1 MVRRG
6 VLATAVSVL
15 LLFLAGAARAQVP
28 APDEPDPCAETV
40 GRSEASACWSR
51 EAERAELELREAY
64 DALLRKLPSRAG
76 DALRKSQKA
85 WLDARDAQL
94 ALLYAI
100 ANPDNRHSWEHT
112 ICSTIARREL
122 TRARV
127 LVLKRLAEPAREEEC
142 PL

>member
-1 MVRRG
+1 MMRRG
-6 VLATAVSVL
+6 VLAVTVSFLVL
-15 LLFLAGAARAQVP
+15 GLAAAARAQAP
-28 APDEPDPCAETV
+28 ALDEPDPCADTV

-64 DALLRKLPSRAG
+64 DALLKKLPARAG

-112 ICSTIARREL
+112 LCATIARREL
-122 TRARV
+122 TRARI
-127 LVLKRLAEPAREEEC
+127 LALKRLADPARDEEC

>member
-6 VLATAVSVL
+6 VLATAVSLLVL
-15 LLFLAGAARAQVP
+15 GLAVEARAQLP
-28 APDEPDPCAETV
+28 APEEPDPCADTI

-51 EAERAELELREAY
+51 EAERTELELREAY
-64 DALLRKLPSRAG
+64 DALLKKLPARAG

-94 ALLYAI
+94 ALLYTI
-100 ANPDNRHSWEHT
+100 ANPDNRHSWQHT
-112 ICSTIARREL
+112 LCSTIARREL

-127 LVLKRLAEPAREEEC
+127 LVLRRLADPAHDEEC

>member
-6 VLATAVSVL
+6 ALATAVSFLVL
-15 LLFLAGAARAQVP
+15 ALAGAARAQVP
-28 APDEPDPCAETV
+28 APDEPDPCADAI

-51 EAERAELELREAY
+51 ESERAELELREAY
-64 DALLRKLPSRAG
+64 DALLKKLPSRAA

-112 ICSTIARREL
+112 LCSTIARREL

-127 LVLKRLAEPAREEEC
+127 LVLKRLAEPAHDEEC

>member
-1 MVRRG
+1 MVRRD
-6 VLATAVSVL
+6 VLATVASLLVL
-15 LLFLAGAARAQVP
+15 GFAAAARAQAP
-28 APDEPDPCAETV
+28 LPDEPDPCAETA

-64 DALLRKLPSRAG
+64 DALLKKLPSRAA
-76 DALRKSQKA
+76 DALRRSQKA
-85 WLDARDAQL
+85 WLDARGAQL

-112 ICSTIARREL
+112 LCSTIARREL
-122 TRARV
+122 TRARI
-127 LVLKRLAEPAREEEC
+127 LVLKRLADPARDEEC